1 MRYLGP
7 HMKLATKI
15 TLCAAGGVVLAT
27 LGAIGTVYT
36 ISHTNRLNEL
46 RTLMSST
53 IRQAEGVTEDIDA
66 LHQSGVFNNTVLA
79 KSLKQNQDLRHTT
92 FYKAI
97 PVVAGWNSVQRV
109 ASANGFVFLTPSRPG
124 TGARNPQNNTNEF
137 DAAFRAFAAGQTEYF
152 IEDSASNTLILA
164 RPARTSAGCMECHG
178 DPATSPTHDGRDA
191 LGFSMENMHVGD
203 IKGAFVLKAPMT
215 RDPVVLA
222 SMQKISVAGF
232 VVLILVVAGFWMLNQ
247 RWVVRPL
254 AAIASNLTE
263 SSARI
268 QGASNE
274 LASGSQSIA
283 SGAVEQA
290 ASIEDISAAATQIR
304 SITEQTVDHTSS
316 ASATVVESNQSIAEV
331 NAKLEDMVVS
341 MQEMTSASDRISKI
355 IKVIDEIAFQTNI
368 LALNAAVEA
377 ARAGEAGL
385 GFAVVADEVRNLSQK
400 CSQAAHDTAAL
411 IEESIAKSSQ
421 GSGNL
426 QKVSQAVERV
436 TELSS
441 QVKSLIDGVRESGQ
455 DQSRG
460 ILQISAGVREMETV
474 TQAAAAS
481 AEENAAA
488 SEQLRSESASMDGI
502 VRELTTLIG

>member
-1 MRYLGP
+1 MTLS
-7 HMKLATKI
+7 TKI

-27 LGAIGTVYT
+27 LAAIGTVYA
-36 ISHTNRLNEL
+36 ISHANRVNEL
-46 RTLMSST
+46 RGRMSST
-53 IRQAEGVTEDIDA
+53 LQQSQTVMENMDT
-66 LHQSGVFNNTVLA
+66 LHQGGAFDQAALVKT
-79 KSLKQNQDLRHTT
+79 LKQSSDFRSTT

-97 PVVAGWNSVQRV
+97 PVVAAWDSVSHIAA
-109 ASANGFVFLTPSRPG
+109 ASGFVFLTPTRPG
-124 TGARNPQNNTNEF
+124 TGARNPKNNTNEF
-137 DAAFRAFAAGQTEYF
+137 DAGFRAFAAGQPEYF
-152 IEDSASNTLILA
+152 TEDSATNTLILA
-164 RPARTSAGCMECHG
+164 RPVRTLAGCLECHG
-178 DPATSPTHDGRDA
+178 DPAASPTHDGRDM
-191 LGFSMENMHVGD
+191 LGFPMENMRVGD

-222 SMQKISVAGF
+222 SMEKISGAGLL
-232 VVLILVVAGFWMLNQ
+232 VLILVVAGFWVLNQ

-254 AAIASNLTE
+254 SAIAGNLTE

-290 ASIEDISAAATQIR
+290 ASIEEISAAATQIR
-304 SITEQTVDHTSS
+304 SMTEQTVDHTKS

-331 NAKLEDMVVS
+331 NAKLQDMVIS

-385 GFAVVADEVRNLSQK
+385 GFAVVADEVRNLAQK
-400 CSQAAHDTAAL
+400 CAQAARDTTLLIQESITKSREGSSNVEKVAHAAARVTQLSTQVKTL
-411 IEESIAKSSQ
+411 IE
-421 GSGNL
+421 
-426 QKVSQAVERV
+426 
-436 TELSS
+436 
-441 QVKSLIDGVRESGQ
+441 GVRESGQ
-455 DQSRG
+455 DQARG
-460 ILQISAGVREMETV
+460 IQQISAGVQQMEQV

-488 SEQLRSESASMDGI
+488 SEQLRSESASMNGI
-502 VRELTTLIG
+502 VGNLTALIG

>member
-1 MRYLGP
+1 MT
-7 HMKLATKI
+7 LATKI

-27 LGAIGTVYT
+27 LGAIGTVYA
-36 ISHTNRLNEL
+36 ISHSNRVNEL
-46 RTLMSST
+46 RVLMSST
-53 IRQAEGVTEDIDA
+53 LQQSETVMENMDT
-66 LHQSGVFNNTVLA
+66 LHQGGAFDTAAIAKTV
-79 KSLKQNQDLRHTT
+79 KQSSDFRQTT

-97 PVVAGWNSVQRV
+97 PVVAGWDSVSHI
-109 ASANGFVFLTPSRPG
+109 ASASGFTFLTPTRPG
-124 TGARNPQNNTNEF
+124 TGARNPKNGTDEF
-137 DAAFRAFAAGQTEYF
+137 DAAFRAFAAGQPEYF
-152 IEDSASNTLILA
+152 AEDSAANTLVLA
-164 RPARTSAGCMECHG
+164 RPVRVSAGCLECHG
-178 DPATSPTHDGRDA
+178 DPANSPTHDGRDA
-191 LGFSMENMHVGD
+191 LGFPMENMRVGD

-222 SMQKISVAGF
+222 SMEKISGVGLL
-232 VVLILVVAGFWMLNQ
+232 VVILVLAGFWMLNQ

-254 AAIASNLTE
+254 AAIAGDLTE

-290 ASIEDISAAATQIR
+290 ASIEEISAAATEIR
-304 SITEQTVDHTSS
+304 SMTEQAVDHTSS
-316 ASATVVESNQSIAEV
+316 ASSTVVESNQSIAEV
-331 NAKLEDMVVS
+331 NAKLQDMVIS
-341 MQEMTSASDRISKI
+341 MQQMTSASDRISKI
-355 IKVIDEIAFQTNI
+355 MKVIDEIAFQTNI

-385 GFAVVADEVRNLSQK
+385 GFAVVADEVRNLAQK
-400 CSQAAHDTAAL
+400 CSQAAHDTTAL
-411 IEESIAKSSQ
+411 IQESIAKSRE

-426 QKVSQAVERV
+426 EKVAQAVARV
-436 TELSS
+436 TDLSGN
-441 QVKSLIDGVRESGQ
+441 VKVLIDGVRESGQ
-455 DQSRG
+455 DQARG
-460 ILQISAGVREMETV
+460 IQQISAGVQQMEQV

-502 VRELTTLIG
+502 VRHLTELIG

>member
-1 MRYLGP
+1 
-7 HMKLATKI
+7 MKLATKI

-27 LGAIGTVYT
+27 LGAIGTVYA
-36 ISHTNRLNEL
+36 ISHANRVNEL
-46 RTLMSST
+46 RRLMSST
-53 IRQAEGVTEDIDA
+53 IRQAEGVTEDIDS
-66 LHQSGVFNNTVLA
+66 LHQSGAFDNAVLT
-79 KSLKQNQDLRHTT
+79 KSLKQNQDLRHTA
-92 FYKAI
+92 FYKGI
-97 PVVAGWNSVQRV
+97 PVVAGWNSVQRI
-109 ASANGFVFLTPSRPG
+109 AAADGFIFSTPSRPG

-137 DAAFRAFAAGQTEYF
+137 DAAFRAFAAGQAEYF
-152 IEDSASNTLILA
+152 VEDSASNTLILA

-178 DPATSPTHDGRDA
+178 DPANSPTHDGRDV
-191 LGFSMENMHVGD
+191 LGFPMENMHVGD

-215 RDPVVLA
+215 SDPVVLA
-222 SMQKISVAGF
+222 SMQKISVAGL
-232 VVLILVVAGFWMLNQ
+232 VALILVVTGFWMLNQ

-254 AAIASNLTE
+254 AAIASSLSE

-268 QGASNE
+268 QSASNE

-290 ASIEDISAAATQIR
+290 ASIEEISAAATQIQ
-304 SITEQTVDHTSS
+304 SMTAQTVDHTTS
-316 ASATVVESNQSIAEV
+316 ASGTVVESNQSIVVV
-331 NAKLEDMVVS
+331 NAKLQDMVTS

-400 CSQAAHDTAAL
+400 CSQAAQDTTAL
-411 IEESIAKSSQ
+411 IEQSIAKSRE
-421 GSGNL
+421 GSSNL
-426 QKVSQAVERV
+426 EKVSQAVERV
-436 TELSS
+436 TDLST
-441 QVKSLIDGVRESGQ
+441 QVKTLIDGVREAGQ

-460 ILQISAGVREMETV
+460 ILQISTGVREMETV

-488 SEQLRSESASMDGI
+488 SEQLRTESASMDGI
-502 VRELTTLIG
+502 VRELITLIG

>member
-1 MRYLGP
+1 
-7 HMKLATKI
+7 MKLATKI

-27 LGAIGTVYT
+27 LGAIATVYA
-36 ISHTNRLNEL
+36 ISHTNRVNEL
-46 RTLMSST
+46 RGRMSST
-53 IRQAEGVTEDIDA
+53 LQQSETVMENMDA
-66 LHQSGVFNNTVLA
+66 LHQGGAFDAVALA
-79 KSLKQNQDLRHTT
+79 KTLKRSSDLHSTT

-97 PVVAGWNSVQRV
+97 PVVAAWDSVSHI
-109 ASANGFVFLTPSRPG
+109 ASVSGFVFLAPTRPG
-124 TGARNPQNNTNEF
+124 TGASNPKNNTNEF
-137 DAAFRAFAAGQTEYF
+137 DDAFRAFAAGQPEYF
-152 IEDSASNTLILA
+152 VEDSASNTLILA
-164 RPARTSAGCMECHG
+164 RPVRITAGCLECHG
-178 DPATSPTHDGRDA
+178 DPATSPTHDGRDV
-191 LGFSMENMHVGD
+191 LGFSMENMRVGD
-203 IKGAFVLKAPMT
+203 MKGAFVLKAPMT

-222 SMQKISVAGF
+222 SMQKISLAGF

-247 RWVVRPL
+247 RWVARPL
-254 AAIASNLTE
+254 AAIAGNLTE

-290 ASIEDISAAATQIR
+290 ASIEQISAAATEIR
-304 SITEQTVDHTSS
+304 SVTERTVDHTSS

-331 NAKLEDMVVS
+331 NAKLQDMVVS
-341 MQEMTSASDRISKI
+341 MQQMTSASNRISKI

-400 CSQAAHDTAAL
+400 CSQAAHDTTAL
-411 IEESIAKSSQ
+411 IEESIAKSSE
-421 GSGNL
+421 GSSNL
-426 QKVSQAVERV
+426 EKVSQAVARV

-460 ILQISAGVREMETV
+460 IHQISTGVREMEQV

-488 SEQLRSESASMDGI
+488 SEQLRSESASMDGM